1 MGKRG
6 KNATMTKRVFECGPP
21 RAVEGMAPTDIESRF
36 AREFTAFD
44 RILAIADQLL
54 ERNAEKFALDPKR
67 RRLQAAARLFGR
79 ARKSVSA
86 VRLLASSGYG
96 EDAMAVG
103 RSLVNLCIDLAYIA
117 QGESDERTEF
127 WIANGRLARRTMAL
141 EFGLRTED
149 EGTAD
154 WNAVEARAKKW
165 RAVNIYERAKATGLE
180 NFYKVLYRHGSSFEH
195 SDTWSLQ
202 AFLERSP
209 EGPVLKSEPNEDFVP
224 QSLFAAYTFAQIAV
238 IVGKLFEFALEGAE
252 DEMLNVARDGLPRIS
267 PSEGLNSESHGF

>member
-1 MGKRG
+1 
-6 KNATMTKRVFECGPP
+6 
-21 RAVEGMAPTDIESRF
+21 MAPTDIESKF
-36 AREFTAFD
+36 AREFAAFD
-44 RILAIADQLL
+44 RILGIADRLL
-54 ERNAEKFALDPKR
+54 ERNAEKFSLDAKR
-67 RRLQAAARLFGR
+67 LRLQAAVRLFGR

-103 RSLVNLCIDLAYIA
+103 RSLVNLCIDLAYIV
-117 QGESDERTEF
+117 QEELDDRTEL
-127 WIANGRLARRTMAL
+127 WIANGRLARRAMAL

-149 EGTAD
+149 EDTTD
-154 WNAVEARAKKW
+154 WNAVESLANKW

-209 EGPVLKSEPNEDFVP
+209 EGPVLRSEPNENLVP
-224 QSLFAAYTFAQIAV
+224 QSLFAAYTFAQVALI
-238 IVGKLFEFALEGAE
+238 IGKLFEFALEGAE
-252 DEMLNVARDGLPRIS
+252 EEMQNVARSGLTRI
-267 PSEGLNSESHGF
+267 PS

>member
-1 MGKRG
+1 
-6 KNATMTKRVFECGPP
+6 
-21 RAVEGMAPTDIESRF
+21 MASTDIESRF
-36 AREFTAFD
+36 AREFAAFD
-44 RILAIADQLL
+44 RILAIADRLL
-54 ERNAEKFALDPKR
+54 ERNAEKFALDAKR
-67 RRLQAAARLFGR
+67 RRLNAAVRLFGR

-86 VRLLASSGYG
+86 VRLLASSGHG

-103 RSLVNLCIDLAYIA
+103 RSLVNLCIDLAYIV
-117 QGESDERTEF
+117 QEESDDRTEL
-127 WIANGRLARRTMAL
+127 WIANGRLTRRTMAS

-149 EGTAD
+149 EDTTN
-154 WNAVEARAKKW
+154 WNAVEALAKKW

-209 EGPVLKSEPNEDFVP
+209 EGPLLRSDPNENLVP

-238 IVGKLFEFALEGAE
+238 IIGKLFEFDLQGAE
-252 DEMLNVARDGLPRIS
+252 EEMQNVARSGLTRI
-267 PSEGLNSESHGF
+267 PS